1 MIETGT
7 RGLSMTR
14 TQNLEAEATFFDR
27 FGTVDAGYDV
37 LSEASYANIIANFD
51 RLIVPK
57 KDEVLIDFG
66 CGSGAFTYRLHRAYP
81 ANPIAG
87 MDISPDCIRKAAELL
102 PEGRFEVG
110 DITASDYA
118 SNSVDVVTLFGVLHH
133 FPDFGPLVREVFR
146 ILKPGGRFFSYDPH
160 MLNPPIWLYRSP
172 RSPISS
178 RIGVTDNELPITA
191 RKIHNIF
198 AREGFEAHTRIISGV
213 VPDYVESAFVRQ
225 FVLPANRLFDA
236 FLTATGLGSVF
247 GAAVIGWGER
257 KLDRHR

>member
-1 MIETGT
+1 MARI
-7 RGLSMTR
+7 
-14 TQNLEAEATFFDR
+14 QNLEAEAKFFDR

-37 LSEASYANIIANFD
+37 LSEASYANLLANFD
-51 RLIVPK
+51 QLIAPK
-57 KDEVLIDFG
+57 TGEIVVDLG
-66 CGSGAFTYRLHRAYP
+66 CGSGAFTLRLHRAYP
-81 ANPIAG
+81 NNPIAG
-87 MDISPDCIRKAAELL
+87 MDISPDCIRKATDLL

-110 DITASDYA
+110 DITASHYA

-172 RSPISS
+172 HSPISS
-178 RIGVTDNELPITA
+178 RLGVTDNELPITA
-191 RKIHNIF
+191 RKINDIF

-225 FVLPANRLFDA
+225 LMLPANRLFDA
-236 FLTATGLGSVF
+236 FLTATGLGRVF
-247 GAAVIGWGER
+247 GAALIAWGEAA
-257 KLDRHR
+257 K